1 MRIERIFG
9 DLKKENIPMLS
20 GIIPKKIHLDFPQK
34 LKCVNI
40 KCLSLGKYCVLYL
53 VRRGIRPSCRNER
66 LRPYLSERNL
76 EACVPIHYVELDH
89 SWRGIGSCKNRTS
102 PQVEVELLAFFF
114 APSIPALRTLG

>member
-1 MRIERIFG
+1 
-9 DLKKENIPMLS
+9 MLS

-53 VRRGIRPSCRNER
+53 VRRGIKMNAE
-66 LRPYLSERNL
+66 
-76 EACVPIHYVELDH
+76 
-89 SWRGIGSCKNRTS
+89 GIGSCKNRTS

-114 APSIPALRTLG
+114 APSFPALLKLG